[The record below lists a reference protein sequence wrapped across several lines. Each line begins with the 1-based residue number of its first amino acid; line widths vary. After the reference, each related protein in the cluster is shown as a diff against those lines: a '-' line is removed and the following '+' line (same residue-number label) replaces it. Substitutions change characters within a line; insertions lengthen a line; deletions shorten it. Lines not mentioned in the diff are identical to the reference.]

1 MSDRRVFS
9 EQEAADL
16 VIRAAKMQEE
26 SQDSSSYTP
35 GIDIEQLKRL
45 AADVGVDEKFLY
57 AAMSATPESKDVHR
71 RFMGLPIF
79 DEYERVV
86 EGELDPEDFD
96 IVTDLMGSPSG
107 KMRFSGNGS
116 RPMMTTQVGRSLEGY
131 VRSGPAY
138 GPLKMTS
145 RNGRT
150 RISAR
155 RTMFVPF
162 MAGLYPAIILS
173 IVTMAMASENSISVA
188 MAATIV
194 LLLAIMGS
202 VTFGALAM
210 QGERK
215 MKQIVDEMADRVA
228 DATSDQVRQNLAQS
242 NSGQISSPATEEAP
256 NRLAND

>member
-16 VIRAAKMQEE
+16 VIRAAKMQEA
-26 SQDSSSYTP
+26 SQESSSYTP

-45 AADVGVDEKFLY
+45 AADVGVDEKFLF
-57 AAMSATPESKDVHR
+57 AAMSATPEAKDVHR

-96 IVTDLMGSPSG
+96 IVTDLMGSGPG
-107 KMRFSGNGS
+107 RTRLSGNGN
-116 RPMMTTQVGRSLEGY
+116 RTLMTTQVGRSLEGY

-188 MAATIV
+188 IAATIV

-228 DATSDQVRQNLAQS
+228 DATSNQVRKNLAQS
-242 NSGQISSPATEEAP
+242 TSGQTSSLSVDEATT
-256 NRLAND
+256 NLAND

>member
-1 MSDRRVFS
+1 MSERRVFS

-16 VIRAAKMQEE
+16 VLRAAKMQEE
-26 SQDSSSYTP
+26 SHESSSYTP
-35 GIDIEQLKRL
+35 GIDLDQLKRL
-45 AADVGVDEKFLY
+45 AADVGVDEKFLL

-96 IVTDLMGSPSG
+96 IVTDLMGSAPG
-107 KMRFSGNGS
+107 RLKFSGNAN
-116 RPMMTTQVGRSLEGY
+116 RTFMTTQVGRTLEGY
-131 VRSGPAY
+131 VRSGSAY

-150 RISAR
+150 RIKAR

-188 MAATIV
+188 VAATV
-194 LLLAIMGS
+194 VMLLAIMGS
-202 VTFGALAM
+202 VTFGVLAM

-215 MKQIVDEMADRVA
+215 MKQIVDEMAERVA
-228 DATSDQVRQNLAQS
+228 DATGEQVRDNLAKATVAP
-242 NSGQISSPATEEAP
+242 QIPTSPDTLEQ
-256 NRLAND
+256 RSTDD